1 METVNLRLK
10 GMGCASCASAIERA
24 IEGVSGVE
32 ACNVNFALELANVT
46 YDLQTTDLVTIQQA
60 VADAGYRAR
69 AIQEMETEE
78 EDGEIVSQNRERQ
91 LFQLKAIVSGAIGLF
106 LVVTSIPAMT
116 GWHLLPMWLHN
127 SWLQL
132 ILSTP
137 VLFWCGSSF
146 FVGAIKSWQHRT
158 ANMDTLVTLGTSA
171 AYIYSLFA
179 TFFPSFFI
187 DRGLSVSIY
196 YEAAVLIIAFIL
208 LGKLLESRARSQTS
222 EAISRLMGLQ
232 AQTARV
238 IRQGKSIDLPLTEVF
253 VGDLILVRP
262 GEKIPVDGKITE
274 GNSTVDESAITGE
287 FLPVQKT
294 MGDEVVGATLNQTG
308 SFQFR
313 ATRVGNDTV
322 LSQIVKLVRDAQTS
336 KAPIQ
341 KLADRVT
348 AWFVPTVLAI
358 AVLTFILWMAISKN
372 LSLATIA
379 TVSVLIIACP
389 CALGLATPTSIVVGT
404 GKGAQKGILIKGANS
419 LELAHQIDTIVL
431 DKTGTITQGKPTV
444 TNYVT
449 VNGVAHDNELKLLR
463 LIAAVESNSEHPLA
477 EAIVHYAESQMVN
490 SMSPV
495 TNFEAIA
502 GMGVTGVVADRLL
515 QIGNRSWMQEL
526 NISTKSLETYAKQWE
541 SEAKTTVWIAVDGE
555 LEGILGIADSLKPS
569 SVEAIAKLRK
579 LGLEIVMLTG
589 DNHQTAE
596 AIAREVGIIKVIPEV
611 KPKEKAAAIESLQQ
625 EMSRHKKPKIVA
637 MVGDGINDAPAL
649 ARADVGMAIGTG
661 TDIAIASSDIT
672 LISGDLNGIVA
683 AIELSK
689 ATMANIRQNLFFA
702 FIYNALGIPI
712 AAGVFYP
719 VFSWLL
725 DPKIAGAAMAF
736 SSVSVVTNALRL
748 RNFRISNK
756 DKITS

>member
-1 METVNLRLK
+1 
-10 GMGCASCASAIERA
+10 
-24 IEGVSGVE
+24 
-32 ACNVNFALELANVT
+32 
-46 YDLQTTDLVTIQQA
+46 
-60 VADAGYRAR
+60 
-69 AIQEMETEE
+69 
-78 EDGEIVSQNRERQ
+78 
-91 LFQLKAIVSGAIGLF
+91 
-106 LVVTSIPAMT
+106 
-116 GWHLLPMWLHN
+116 
-127 SWLQL
+127 
-132 ILSTP
+132 
-137 VLFWCGSSF
+137 
-146 FVGAIKSWQHRT
+146 
-158 ANMDTLVTLGTSA
+158 
-171 AYIYSLFA
+171 
-179 TFFPSFFI
+179 
-187 DRGLSVSIY
+187 
-196 YEAAVLIIAFIL
+196 
-208 LGKLLESRARSQTS
+208 
-222 EAISRLMGLQ
+222 
-232 AQTARV
+232 
-238 IRQGKSIDLPLTEVF
+238 
-253 VGDLILVRP
+253 
-262 GEKIPVDGKITE
+262 
-274 GNSTVDESAITGE
+274 
-287 FLPVQKT
+287 
-294 MGDEVVGATLNQTG
+294 
-308 SFQFR
+308 
-313 ATRVGNDTV
+313 
-322 LSQIVKLVRDAQTS
+322 
-336 KAPIQ
+336 
-341 KLADRVT
+341 
-348 AWFVPTVLAI
+348 
-358 AVLTFILWMAISKN
+358 MAISKN

-404 GKGAQKGILIKGANS
+404 GKGAQNGILIKGANS